1 LISIDN
7 LTQLESTKISKN
19 VDEEFF
25 KNTLKKIIFGFF
37 HFIEILKIFTNIKSK
52 SNLFNSEF
60 SSDIL
65 EHNKLIIEQMVNC
78 PNSKN
83 LQFFF
88 NKLKINTQK
97 FSDDLNLLIQNID
110 FEAFHQ
116 IIDPIESNYDLLY
129 STKKDVLVQLDL
141 GTTKLDFGCNS
152 DQIKNILSLKFKR
165 KDELLI
171 SYWRALR
178 KNIIENFR
186 TQNSLPKR
194 LPQKILISHFLKSYQ
209 INDTSV
215 HQIFLS
221 NKISMKHIGDL
232 YNNSKLMK
240 ICRAHTNRQFFIDQ
254 INHKTINQFD
264 LFVNQ
269 INCSKY
275 NLDLV
280 MKNSIRFPWN
290 INEITNSLAFFY

>member
-1 LISIDN
+1 MISIDN

-25 KNTLKKIIFGFF
+25 KNILKKVIFGFF
-37 HFIEILKIFTNIKSK
+37 HFIEILKIFINVKTK

-60 SSDIL
+60 SNDIL
-65 EHNKLIIEQMVNC
+65 EHNQLIIEQMINC

-83 LQFFF
+83 LQFYF

-110 FEAFHQ
+110 FDAFHQ
-116 IIDPIESNYDLLY
+116 IIDSLESNYDLLY
-129 STKKDVLVQLDL
+129 STKKDVLVELDL
-141 GTTKLDFGCNS
+141 GNKKFDFGCNS
-152 DQIKNILSLKFKR
+152 DQLKNILSLKFKR

-186 TQNSLPKR
+186 AQNKLPKR
-194 LPQKILISHFLKSYQ
+194 LPQKILIDYFFKSYQ
-209 INDTSV
+209 IHDTSV
-215 HQIFLS
+215 YQIFLS
-221 NKISMKHIGDL
+221 NKIFMKDIDHL
-232 YNNSKLMK
+232 YNNSKLMELCK
-240 ICRAHTNRQFFIDQ
+240 AHTNTQFFIDQ

-264 LFVNQ
+264 LFLNQ
-269 INCSKY
+269 TNCSKY

-280 MKNSIRFPWN
+280 MKNSVRFPWN
-290 INEITNSLAFFY
+290 INEITSSLAFFY